1 MFSFLFGAPKKT
13 APAPF
18 SVDVD
23 STIATLRML
32 SGKESD
38 LEKRIAM
45 LEKQV
50 DTLKAEAVAVNAAG
64 HKQRA
69 MLLLKKKSMY
79 EDQIKTNN
87 AMLFKIVEQKMALES
102 TMINAGA
109 LSAMSAATESMK
121 ASQAVWSPDA
131 IHDLTEEMA
140 EVNAAHREV
149 VDLLREPLSADGPTE
164 DDLMA
169 ELDELA
175 AAAAPPAP
183 AAAAPA
189 PAAAPI
195 ALDLPAVPTA
205 PVPVASTVIHVAAK
219 PKGEMEAMLEAL

>member
-1 MFSFLFGAPKKT
+1 M
-13 APAPF
+13 
-18 SVDVD
+18 
-23 STIATLRML
+23 ATLRML

-69 MLLLKKKSMY
+69 LLLLKKKSMY

-87 AMLFKIVEQKMALES
+87 AMLFKIAEQKMALES

-121 ASQAVWSPDA
+121 ASQATWSPDA

-149 VDLLREPLSADGPTE
+149 VDLLREPLSSDGPTE
-164 DDLMA
+164 DDLAA

-175 AAAAPPAP
+175 AAAAPAP
-183 AAAAPA
+183 AAEAPATAAPT
-189 PAAAPI
+189 
-195 ALDLPAVPTA
+195 LVLPAVPTA
-205 PVPVASTVIHVAAK
+205 SVPVAPAVIHVAAK
-219 PKGEMEAMLEAL
+219 PKTEMEAALEAL